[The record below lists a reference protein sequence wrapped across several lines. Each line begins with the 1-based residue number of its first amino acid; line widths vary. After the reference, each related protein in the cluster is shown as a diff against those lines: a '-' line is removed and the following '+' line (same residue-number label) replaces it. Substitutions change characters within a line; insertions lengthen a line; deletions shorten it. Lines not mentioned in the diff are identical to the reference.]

1 MADMTV
7 RVPQGYPVG
16 TTLSVYVD
24 RVGDIVPQGTPV
36 STCVIG
42 SDSMVTIT
50 GITPLIPYQVGAV
63 IAGRW
68 RGFLVEMGLPLPT
81 DLSGVIAE
89 LAAHEADAT
98 DVHGT
103 TGTLASDAE
112 VAAAI
117 AALRQGHQVEQDGG
131 SPLTQRGVLNVIGPL
146 LAFDDSI
153 GGTTNLSLASSP
165 AFLGNPTAPT
175 QSAGDNSTKLATTAY
190 ADRIAQGVGSPNTQT
205 GNYTLALA
213 DAGKTVEANSASAI
227 VVTVPTNASVAFPI
241 GTIIEVSRLGA
252 GTVTLA
258 AAGGVTIRSRG
269 SLLAV
274 GNQYGTVSLRKRATD
289 EWVLVGD
296 LA

>member
-24 RVGDIVPQGTPV
+24 RVGDVIPQGTPV

-63 IAGRW
+63 IAGKW
-68 RGFLVEMGLPLPT
+68 KGFLVELGSTAPV
-81 DLSGVIAE
+81 DLSSVIAE
-89 LAAHEADAT
+89 LAAHEADST

-103 TGTLASDAE
+103 TGTL
-112 VAAAI
+112 
-117 AALRQGHQVEQDGG
+117 RNGHQLEQDGG
-131 SPLTQRGVLNVIGPL
+131 SPLAQRGVLNVIGPL

-165 AFLGNPTAPT
+165 AFLGNPTATT
-175 QSAGDNSTKLATTAY
+175 QAAGDNSTKLATTAY

-213 DAGKTVEANSASAI
+213 DAGKTVEQNLGTATT
-227 VVTVPTNASVAFPI
+227 VTVPPNSSVAFPI
-241 GTIIEVSRLGA
+241 GTIIEVARYGA
-252 GTVTLA
+252 GTVA
-258 AAGGVTIRSRG
+258 IAAGAGVTIRSRG
-269 SLLAV
+269 GLLSI
-274 GNQYGTVSLRKRATD
+274 GNQYGAVSLRKRATD

>member
-1 MADMTV
+1 MTV

-42 SDSMVTIT
+42 ADSMVTIT

-63 IAGRW
+63 IAGTW
-68 RGFLVEMGLPLPT
+68 KGFLVELGSSAPT
-81 DLSGVIAE
+81 DLAAVIAE
-89 LAAHEADAT
+89 LQAHELDST

-103 TGTLASDAE
+103 VGTLATDAE

-117 AALRQGHQVEQDGG
+117 AAL
-131 SPLTQRGVLNVIGPL
+131 
-146 LAFDDSI
+146 
-153 GGTTNLSLASSP
+153 NLSAYAPLASP
-165 AFLGNPTAPT
+165 AFTGTPSLPTGSTGTT
-175 QSAGDNSTKLATTAY
+175 QAAGDNSTKLATTAY

-213 DAGKTVEANSASAI
+213 DAGKTVEQNLGTATT
-227 VVTVPTNASVAFPI
+227 VTVPPNSSVAFPI
-241 GTIIEVSRLGA
+241 GTIVEVARYGA
-252 GTVTLA
+252 GTVA
-258 AAGGVTIRSRG
+258 IAAGAGVTIRSRG
-269 SLLAV
+269 SLLSI
-274 GNQYGTVSLRKRATD
+274 GNQYGAVSLRKRATD